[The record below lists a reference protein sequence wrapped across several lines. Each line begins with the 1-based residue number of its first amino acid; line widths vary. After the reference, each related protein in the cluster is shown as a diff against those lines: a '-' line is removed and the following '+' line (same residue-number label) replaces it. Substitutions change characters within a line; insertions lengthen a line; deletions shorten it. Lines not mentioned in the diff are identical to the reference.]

1 MNRIVG
7 VVCLG
12 AALMMTTAAFAA
24 ERPAKKA
31 EISKIAVG
39 NTMSGGMY
47 YGKDGSYLFNR
58 GSPGRYTISDGQVCV
73 KFRAGGSRCDRIVTD
88 GKNFTLINAGGQ
100 RYPFRPK

>member
-1 MNRIVG
+1 
-7 VVCLG
+7 
-12 AALMMTTAAFAA
+12 MMTTAAFAA